1 MWKKEITDTLK
12 QTALVLSF
20 LLLMPIIFGINQM
33 RFSGES
39 LSFSWYIDWGMSF
52 LLPILMLYLSYMMFA
67 SEDSDGATEY
77 LKSLPVNKWKLLTIK
92 ILPRFAVI
100 VVIAF
105 VYHSIFRSDFVHS
118 GRFFYFYY
126 SPGSLSLLKSLTLI
140 ITPLFFGFMLGIS
153 SRSNVFLALAFLLT
167 VSYFVFAGY
176 NFMSLLSRHF
186 YRLWWSVFHNTIPSF
201 FVLDSVLRIFLPTLL
216 PVLVLIPVFK
226 SWDVSSGTIRS
237 QIMLKRMAVPIA
249 LIIALFAFDHLS
261 LLYYFRKVTT
271 L

>member
-20 LLLMPIIFGINQM
+20 LLLIPVIFGINQM
-33 RFSGES
+33 RFSSES

-77 LKSLPVNKWKLLTIK
+77 LKSLPVNKWKLLAIK
-92 ILPRFAVI
+92 IFPRFAVI

-105 VYHSIFRSDFVHS
+105 VYHSIFMSDFVHS
-118 GRFFYFYY
+118 GRFFWFYY

-167 VSYFVFAGY
+167 ISYFVFAGY

-186 YRLWWSVFHNTIPSF
+186 YRLWWPVFSNANIASF

-216 PVLVLIPVFK
+216 PVLVLVPVFK
-226 SWDVSSGTIRS
+226 SWDVSSGKIRS
-237 QIMLKRMAVPIA
+237 QIMLKRMAGPLA
-249 LIIALFAFDHLS
+249 LIIALFAFDHLR
-261 LLYYFRKVTT
+261 LFLGR
-271 L
+271 